1 MIGLS
6 VAFAVPL
13 GAFFAVVFWPE
24 RIPKE
29 KSVQAIR
36 EQIER
41 EDMRQQGGI

>member
-13 GAFFAVVFWPE
+13 VAFFALVFWPQ

-29 KSVQAIR
+29 KSVRAIR
-36 EQIER
+36 ERIER

>member
-13 GAFFAVVFWPE
+13 VAFFVVVFWPQQ
-24 RIPKE
+24 IPKE

-36 EQIER
+36 ERIER
-41 EDMRQQGGI
+41 EDTDQQGGI